1 MMKNYLFILTLLFGV
16 FTTNAQIITFV
27 DQDAKDALLEHT
39 PVIDTNNDGEISQA
53 EAAVVTVLNLEVEFI
68 NVFPEVQFF
77 TNLEELYIER
87 NFLEALDVSQNLKLR
102 IIDASP
108 LNDIVD
114 LTLASNNTVYEWLD
128 FSDNEIT
135 SAIVIGDN
143 ASPIELLDFDNS
155 RLESIS
161 FGNIP
166 SIEVLNL
173 AANMIDGDFS
183 PGGIQEIGG
192 DWDLRL
198 NNFVNVNLCDL
209 TSAAS
214 SVEVDLRNMGQ
225 PLDGITRNYTHD
237 PALGISFNTFNG
249 DIDDDYIYAQF
260 DCEGNQLSL
269 EDQLLD
275 ALSVYP
281 NPTVDYVNINLPNVN
296 IENIQYQ
303 LYNVTGS
310 MVRKGVGNKVD
321 FTSLVS
327 GIYFLQINLETSSVT
342 QKIIKQ

>member
-1 MMKNYLFILTLLFGV
+1 MKNYLLLLMLLISGIAS
-16 FTTNAQIITFV
+16 AQISFI
-27 DQDAKDALLEHT
+27 DPDAKDALVNHN
-39 PVIDTNNDGEISQA
+39 PVIDTNSDGEISEA
-53 EAAVVTVLNLEVEFI
+53 EAAIVTVLNLEVEFI
-68 NVFPEVQFF
+68 NVFPEIEFF
-77 TNLEELYIER
+77 TDLEELYIER

-114 LTLASNNTVYEWLD
+114 LTLAPNNTVYEWLD

-143 ASPIELLDFDNS
+143 ASPIELLDFGGS
-155 RLESIS
+155 RIESIS

-166 SIEVLNL
+166 SIEVLVLGGNQ
-173 AANMIDGDFS
+173 IEGDFT
-183 PGGIQEIGG
+183 PGGIQEIKG
-192 DWDLRL
+192 DWNLSGNEFINVDL
-198 NNFVNVNLCDL
+198 CSL

-214 SVEVDLRNMGQ
+214 GVEVDIRLLGQ
-225 PLDGITRNYTHD
+225 PLDGITRNYIHN
-237 PALGISFNTFNG
+237 PSLGISFNTFNG
-249 DIDDDYIYAQF
+249 DIDGDIIYAQF

-269 EDQLLD
+269 EDRLLD

-296 IENIQYQ
+296 IENIQYA
-303 LYNVTGS
+303 LYNITGS
-310 MVRKGVGNKVD
+310 MVGKGIGNKVD
-321 FTSLVS
+321 FTSLATGV
-327 GIYFLQINLETSSVT
+327 YFLQINTGTSSVT